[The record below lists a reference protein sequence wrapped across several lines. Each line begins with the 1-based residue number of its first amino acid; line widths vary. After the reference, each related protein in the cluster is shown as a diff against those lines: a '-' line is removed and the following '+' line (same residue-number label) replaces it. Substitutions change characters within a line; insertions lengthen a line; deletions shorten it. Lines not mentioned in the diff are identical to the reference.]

1 MSLAARAGWLRLM
14 AEPLP
19 ERARNLWG
27 AANLLL
33 QKLPAPEFSVTT
45 RIDFSGLRSDEKAGL
60 IVMGMNYSY
69 LAIERGRSGFKLVKY
84 SCINASEGNSET
96 GETEAALPGA
106 TVVLKVSIVH
116 GGFCEFSFSNDGRP
130 FVQIGPRFKARE
142 GKWIGA
148 KVGLFCLGARAGNN
162 GYADFDWF
170 RFESKEE

>member
-1 MSLAARAGWLRLM
+1 M

-27 AANLLL
+27 AANVLL

-45 RIDFSGLRSDEKAGL
+45 RIDFGNLRPKEKAGL
-60 IVMGMNYSY
+60 VVMGMNYSY
-69 LAIERGRSGFKLVKY
+69 LAVERGKSGFQLAKY
-84 SCINASEGNSET
+84 SCVNAPEGVAEKR
-96 GETEAALPGA
+96 EAEAEFPGP
-106 TVVLKVSIVH
+106 TVVLKVSMFQ
-116 GGFCEFSFSNDGRP
+116 GGTFQFSFSSNGRTFIP
-130 FVQIGPRFKARE
+130 FGPRFKARE

-148 KVGLFCLGARAGNN
+148 KVGLFCLGARAGKN